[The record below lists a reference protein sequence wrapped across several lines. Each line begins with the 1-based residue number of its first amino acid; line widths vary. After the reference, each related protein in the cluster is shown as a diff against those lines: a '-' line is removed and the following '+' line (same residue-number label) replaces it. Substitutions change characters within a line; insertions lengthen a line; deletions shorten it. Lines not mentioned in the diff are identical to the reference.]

1 MKKVK
6 VEAAEPVMPKKN
18 GYQITTQMVDGN
30 ILVLNFYKNKVFL
43 ARHCINTVTKE
54 YASFKKGIWST
65 LNIENLMEFK
75 LDLYRY
81 SYNEL
86 PKSGDKY
93 WSMSKADED
102 EIKKIFEAYH
112 IGGANVLRRIEWAER
127 YYNDDCRE
135 RKELNRQKRV
145 EAMMDRVLEIPFGI
159 KEWIDEKELGKENY
173 CIKDSDTKLWSC
185 SACGKEFDKSKI
197 KRADG
202 EENPRNNDKVI
213 CPCCNKS
220 IKFLTRKK
228 QVNVTTHFCMVQ
240 PIDNE
245 VSVTRYFTA
254 YIECVPGKKKAI
266 GIDEDVR
273 LLMFKGIDRKK
284 DCDIYYEHAPA
295 RFVKE
300 GHKNNLSF
308 FDNKS
313 NPRNKRMYPGYMYD
327 GGIEEAFKGTKYEA
341 WSRLFSEF
349 SATNIKLSYNQLMCS
364 NNKRVIGM
372 MEMLYR
378 GRFYR
383 LLQEESKQISVWSHT
398 YCGDLNFNGNSI
410 EAVFGIN
417 DRQKIN
423 RIRDKNGG
431 MLMVEWMRY
440 SDECEEKIS
449 DRVLK
454 WLVENQIKKYKLEC
468 MLSRF
473 SVEQAMNYIERQKAE
488 GYVGK
493 KEDEVINQYA
503 DYIRMCETLKK
514 DISDEMIFRPRELK
528 RRHDEAV
535 AAIERQK
542 AQIKA
547 DEYSAK
553 FSEAETVLK
562 EIKSK
567 FEYAGETFFIKVP
580 EHIIDIVTDGNYLH
594 HCAGLTDR
602 YFDRIKQHETYI
614 CFLRKVSE
622 PDIPFY
628 TIEVEPGGTI
638 RQHRGMYDE
647 EPELDAVKPFLRDWQ
662 KEIKKRMKKED
673 RERAAKS
680 KILREENI
688 KDLKEKNNIRVLKG
702 LMEDFM
708 EAI

>member
-6 VEAAEPVMPKKN
+6 VEAAEPVKTTKK
-18 GYQITTQMVDGN
+18 GYQITIQMVDGN
-30 ILVLNFYKNKVFL
+30 ILVLNFYKNKVL
-43 ARHCINTVTKE
+43 CARHCINTVTKE
-54 YASFKKGIWST
+54 YASLEKGAWST
-65 LNIENLMEFK
+65 LNLRSLMDDK
-75 LDLYRY
+75 LRLYH
-81 SYNEL
+81 
-86 PKSGDKY
+86 Y
-93 WSMSKADED
+93 WYERFQKNGSEYWVMSKADAD
-102 EIKKIFEAYH
+102 TIKNIFKDYMY
-112 IGGANVLRRIEWAER
+112 ANTNALNCIEYAETH
-127 YYNDDCRE
+127 YNEECRE

-145 EAMMDRVLEIPFGI
+145 ETMMDKVPEIPYGI

-173 CIKDSDTKLWSC
+173 CIKDRDTKLWSC

-202 EENPRNNDKVI
+202 EENTRNNDMVI
-213 CPCCNKS
+213 CPRCKET

-228 QVNVTTHFCMVQ
+228 QVSVRTRFCMVQ

-245 VSVTRYFTA
+245 MSVIRHFTA
-254 YIECVPGKKKAI
+254 YIECVPGERKAI

-273 LLMFKGIDRKK
+273 LLMFKGLNRKK
-284 DCDIYYEHAPA
+284 DYDIYYEHAPA
-295 RFVKE
+295 SLIRE
-300 GHKNNLSF
+300 GYKNNLSF
-308 FDNKS
+308 FDNKN

-378 GRFYR
+378 GRFYK
-383 LLQEESKQISVWSHT
+383 LLQEESKQISVWSHA
-398 YCGDLNFNGNSI
+398 YCGELNFFGNSI
-410 EAVFGIN
+410 EEVFGIN

-440 SDECEEKIS
+440 SDECGEKIS
-449 DRVLK
+449 EKALE
-454 WLVENQIKKYKLEC
+454 WLIKNEIRTYKMEC
-468 MLSRF
+468 LLGNF
-473 SVEQAMNYIERQKAE
+473 SAEQAMNYIERQRAE
-488 GYVGK
+488 GYAGK
-493 KEDEVINQYA
+493 TVNEVINQYA

-547 DEYSAK
+547 DEYSEK
-553 FSEAETVLK
+553 FSAAETVLK

-580 EHIIDIVTDGNYLH
+580 ERIVDIVTEGNYLH
-594 HCAGLTDR
+594 HCAGATDR